1 MLCAFKAY
9 PIIELKPRD
18 KSKIESIFA
27 HGDRLIVGLNTGNLR
42 IYRVNEPFDE
52 SVNVS
57 DPSKNIKS
65 SVASKAIDLLR
76 EVEKF
81 STKSIEQ
88 LAIIKESNIL
98 VSLSNTYVSI
108 HDLYSFTLQEQLTK
122 TKGATSFA
130 TTSNIIKDS
139 ITGIPEIISRLAV
152 CVKRKLLV
160 WSWHESELEQDIIE
174 VLLTEPIRVLQWAE
188 ATKVICG
195 LNSGFV
201 IVDIITKSVDDVTG
215 YGAMGGTTVISGGRF
230 GSVGTASIGYMGLK
244 GYTSRPLVAKLVDGQ
259 ILLTKDTNSLFITS
273 KGKSLEKGQIPWQQV
288 PEAIGYS
295 YPYILALQSTSQGTL
310 EVRNPETLSLL
321 QTITLQ
327 NAKQFYFPAST
338 VSLAHAGKDFHVA
351 SERCVWK
358 MHSTDYH
365 SQIDE
370 LVQCEEYDEA
380 ISILNILEDA
390 LFDEKVERLREIKI
404 QKAQQLFDKKMYQ
417 NAIDIFMAQD
427 VQAPP
432 ERVIKLYPQA
442 IAGDISILES
452 NSLVNLDEINH
463 QIESRAEE
471 AEIKMDM
478 NEISETNKTVDSVKS
493 TIVNKILNNHLKSAS
508 DTSSIRSFKR
518 IDSADPF
525 DAASTAGPP
534 IGSKMEGQDLNNAVL
549 ALIGFLVQARNRM
562 KAFLDTETGK
572 IKPAEQFDRNGQNRQ
587 LLHDIES
594 LLAAPESSNGKDYE
608 EKLRDVATLIDTTL
622 FRSYVL
628 VRPQL
633 AGALFRIPNFCDPE
647 VVKENLLK
655 SGRHNDLVDFFYGK
669 KLHRP
674 ALELLKH
681 FGMSTESDIPDVLRG
696 PGRTIGYLQNLPPE
710 MIDLILDFAEWPLR
724 ANSDLGME
732 IFIADTQNAENLPR
746 RNVVDFLHGI
756 NEKQA
761 IKYLEHII
769 GELGDLTPDFHNRL
783 LEAYLREL
791 IRGGEKQ
798 RNTEGWKELLKKLI
812 KFMTTSSQY
821 SLGKAFNLIPKDDP
835 DFYEAEVVVLNNMG
849 QHKEA
854 LEIYVFKTK
863 DYRKAEEYC
872 NNVYLSS
879 HKGTRTNVNSDKL
892 PTSALSQNEKQSD
905 SISIFQTLLSLYLT
919 PPRPHLQNL
928 SFALH
933 LLSNHGF
940 RLPASSTLSLIPDSV
955 PVASLESYFHGQ
967 IRAANSKVSES
978 RVVAGLHKSEVVN
991 VQTHLL
997 LGEDWS
1003 ISALKN
1009 DITSPN
1015 LLKLGCRSRRVVISE
1030 ERVCPGCHKRL
1041 GNSVITVMPSN
1052 AVLHYGCLNKWKEKL
1067 HNIIPSNSS
1076 ITVD

>member
-1 MLCAFKAY
+1 MLCAFKAH
-9 PIIELKPRD
+9 PIIELKLRD
-18 KSKIESIFA
+18 KSKIESILA

-42 IYRVNEPFDE
+42 IYRVNELSDKSANVPE
-52 SVNVS
+52 SNQNV
-57 DPSKNIKS
+57 KS

-81 STKSIEQ
+81 STKSIDQ

-98 VSLSNTYVSI
+98 ISLSNAYVSI
-108 HDLYSFTLQEQLTK
+108 HDLHSFTLQEQLTK
-122 TKGATSFA
+122 TKGVTSFA

-139 ITGIPEIISRLAV
+139 ITGIPEIVSRLAV

-160 WSWHESELEQDIIE
+160 WSWHESEMEQDIIE
-174 VLLTEPIRVLQWAE
+174 ITLTEPIRVLQWAE

-201 IVDIITKSVDDVTG
+201 IVDIIAKSIDDVTG
-215 YGAMGGTTVISGGRF
+215 YGAMAGNAVISGGRF

-259 ILLTKDTNSLFITS
+259 ILLTKDTNSLFINS
-273 KGKSLEKGQIPWQQV
+273 KGKSLEKGQVPWQQV

-295 YPYILALQSTSQGTL
+295 YPYILALQSSSQGTL
-310 EVRNPETLSLL
+310 EVRNPQTLSLL

-327 NAKQFYFPAST
+327 NAKQIYFPAST

-351 SERCVWK
+351 SERCVWR
-358 MHSTDYH
+358 MYSTDYH

-370 LVQCEEYDEA
+370 LVQNEEYDEA
-380 ISILNILEDA
+380 ISILNVLEDA
-390 LFDEKVERLREIKI
+390 LFNKKAQRLREIKI

-417 NAIDIFMAQD
+417 SAIDIFMAQD

-432 ERVIKLYPQA
+432 ERVIKLYPQV
-442 IAGDISILES
+442 IAGEISIFES
-452 NSLVNLDEINH
+452 NSTENHDEMNN
-463 QIESRAEE
+463 QTEP
-471 AEIKMDM
+471 KT
-478 NEISETNKTVDSVKS
+478 NEIEIDMRMNGSSELNKTVDSVKS
-493 TIVNKILNNHLKSAS
+493 TVVNKILNSHLKNAS

-518 IDSADPF
+518 IDSEDPS
-525 DAASTAGPP
+525 DAASRAGPH
-534 IGSKMEGQDLNNAVL
+534 IGSILEGKDLNNAVL

-572 IKPAEQFDRNGQNRQ
+572 IKPAEHFARNGQNVKVQ
-587 LLHDIES
+587 DEIES
-594 LLAAPESSNGKDYE
+594 LLAVPESVNSKDYE

-622 FRSYVL
+622 FRSYIL

-655 SGRHNDLVDFFYGK
+655 RGRHNDLVDFFYGK

-681 FGMSTESDIPDVLRG
+681 FGMSTEDDIPDVLRG
-696 PGRTIGYLQNLPPE
+696 PRRTIGYLQNLPPE
-710 MIDLILDFAEWPLR
+710 MIDLILEFAEWPLR

-732 IFIADTQNAENLPR
+732 IFTADTENAETLPR
-746 RNVVDFLHGI
+746 KKVVNFLQGI
-756 NEKQA
+756 SENLA

-769 GELGDLTPDFHNRL
+769 GELDDLTSDFHNRL
-783 LEAYLREL
+783 LEAYLKEL
-791 IRGGEKQ
+791 TKGGKKQ
-798 RNTEGWKELLKKLI
+798 RNTEAWKKVLIKLI

-849 QHKEA
+849 QHKKA

-879 HKGTRTNVNSDKL
+879 QKDSRVNNNSGKL
-892 PTSALSQNEKQSD
+892 LTSALSENEKQSD
-905 SISIFQTLLSLYLT
+905 SISIFHILLSLYLT
-919 PPRPHLQNL
+919 PPRPHLPNL

-955 PVASLESYFHGQ
+955 PVASLESYFRGQ
-967 IRAANSKVSES
+967 IRAANSKVNES

-991 VQTHLL
+991 VQAHLL

-1009 DITSPN
+1009 DLASLNP
-1015 LLKLGCRSRRVVISE
+1015 LKLGCRSRRVVINE

-1041 GNSVITVMPSN
+1041 GNSVITVMPSD
-1052 AVLHYGCLNKWKEKL
+1052 AVLHYGCLNKWKGNL
-1067 HNIIPSNSS
+1067 HNLSPANSS
-1076 ITVD
+1076 I

>member
-1 MLCAFKAY
+1 MLCAFKAH
-9 PIIELKPRD
+9 PIIELKVRD
-18 KSKIESIFA
+18 KSKIESILA
-27 HGDRLIVGLNTGNLR
+27 YGDRLIVGLNTGNLR
-42 IYRVNEPFDE
+42 IYRVNEPFDK
-52 SVNVS
+52 SVNV
-57 DPSKNIKS
+57 PELSKKIKS

-98 VSLSNTYVSI
+98 ISLSNAYVSI
-108 HDLYSFTLQEQLTK
+108 HDLHSFTLQEQLTK
-122 TKGATSFA
+122 TKGVTSFA

-160 WSWHESELEQDIIE
+160 WSWHESEMEQDTIE
-174 VLLTEPIRVLQWAE
+174 VILTEPIRVLQWAE

-201 IVDIITKSVDDVTG
+201 IVDVITKSIDDVTG
-215 YGAMGGTTVISGGRF
+215 YGAMGGTSAVISGGRF

-259 ILLTKDTNSLFITS
+259 ILLAKDTNSLFITS
-273 KGKSLEKGQIPWQQV
+273 EGKSLDKGQIPWQQV

-295 YPYILALQSTSQGTL
+295 YPYILALQSPSQGML

-327 NAKQFYFPAST
+327 NAKQLYFPAST

-351 SERCVWK
+351 SERCVWR
-358 MHSTDYH
+358 MHSTDYY

-370 LVQCEEYDEA
+370 LLQNEEYDEA

-390 LFDEKVERLREIKI
+390 LFNKKAERLRDIKI
-404 QKAQQLFDKKMYQ
+404 QKAQKLFDKKMYQ

-432 ERVIKLYPQA
+432 ERVIKLYPQV
-442 IAGDISILES
+442 IAGNISIFES
-452 NSLVNLDEINH
+452 KSPENNDEIKD
-463 QIESRAEE
+463 QIEPRTEE
-471 AEIKMDM
+471 AQIDMDM
-478 NEISETNKTVDSVKS
+478 NGVSETNKAVDSVKS
-493 TIVNKILNNHLKSAS
+493 TVVNKILKNHLKSAS
-508 DTSSIRSFKR
+508 DTSSICSSKR
-518 IDSADPF
+518 IDSGDLS
-525 DAASTAGPP
+525 DATFTAGPQ
-534 IGSKMEGQDLNNAVL
+534 IDSIIEGKDLNNAVL

-572 IKPAEQFDRNGQNRQ
+572 IKPTEHFVLNSQNGQLQ
-587 LLHDIES
+587 HDIES
-594 LLAAPESSNGKDYE
+594 LFAAPESSNGKNIE
-608 EKLRDVATLIDTTL
+608 EKLRDIATLIDTTL

-655 SGRHNDLVDFFYGK
+655 SSRHNDLVDFFYGK
-669 KLHRP
+669 RLHRP

-681 FGMSTESDIPDVLRG
+681 FGMSTESDVPDVLRG
-696 PGRTIGYLQNLPPE
+696 PRRTIGYLQNLPPE
-710 MIDLILDFAEWPLR
+710 MIDLILEFAEWPLR
-724 ANSDLGME
+724 ANSELGME
-732 IFIADTQNAENLPR
+732 IFIADTENAETLPR
-746 RNVVDFLHGI
+746 KKVVNFLQGI
-756 NEKQA
+756 DEKLA

-769 GELGDLTPDFHNRL
+769 GELNDLTPDFHNQL
-783 LEAYLREL
+783 LEAYLKEL
-791 IRGGEKQ
+791 TRGAKKQ
-798 RNTEGWKELLKKLI
+798 RNTEEWKELLIKLI
-812 KFMTTSSQY
+812 KFMTTSCQY

-835 DFYEAEVVVLNNMG
+835 DFYEAEVVVLNSMG
-849 QHKEA
+849 QHKKA

-879 HKGTRTNVNSDKL
+879 HKKDTRSNFNLGKA
-892 PTSALSQNEKQSD
+892 PASASSEKEKQSD
-905 SISIFQTLLSLYLT
+905 SISIFHTLLSLYLT
-919 PPRPHLQNL
+919 PPRPHLPNL

-955 PVASLESYFHGQ
+955 PVASLESYFRGQ
-967 IRAANSKVSES
+967 IRAANSKVNES

-991 VQTHLL
+991 VQAHLL

-1009 DITSPN
+1009 DISSPN
-1015 LLKLGCRSRRVVISE
+1015 PLKLGCRSRRVAISE
-1030 ERVCPGCHKRL
+1030 DRVCPGCYKRL
-1041 GNSVITVMPSN
+1041 GNSIITVMPN
-1052 AVLHYGCLNKWKEKL
+1052 DAVLHY
-1067 HNIIPSNSS
+1067 
-1076 ITVD
+1076 